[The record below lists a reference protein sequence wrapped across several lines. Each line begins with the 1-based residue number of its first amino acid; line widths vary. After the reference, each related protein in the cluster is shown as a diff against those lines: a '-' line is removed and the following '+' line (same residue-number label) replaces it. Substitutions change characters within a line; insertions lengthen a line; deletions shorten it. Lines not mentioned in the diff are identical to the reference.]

1 MRRINLVFGFL
12 IVLAFVLSACSS
24 NNNVDN
30 IDDVNILESEDGSIE
45 GLAVDNGMENVDS
58 DLIDLGELDEP
69 IAGTI
74 QDTATN
80 LGIEE
85 ANNNLI
91 EFGELI

>member
-1 MRRINLVFGFL
+1 MRRISLIFSFL

-24 NNNVDN
+24 NNNVDTIN
-30 IDDVNILESEDGSIE
+30 DVNILESEDGSIE
-45 GLAVDNGMENVDS
+45 DIAIDNGMDEVDS

-69 IAGTI
+69 VAGSV

>member
-1 MRRINLVFGFL
+1 MRRISLILGFL
-12 IVLAFVLSACSS
+12 IVMAFALSACSS

-30 IDDVNILESEDGSIE
+30 INDVNILESGDDSIE
-45 GLAVDNGMENVDS
+45 DIAIDNGMDEVDS
-58 DLIDLGELDEP
+58 DLIDLGNLDEP
-69 IAGTI
+69 IAGSV

-85 ANNNLI
+85 VDNDLI

>member
-24 NNNVDN
+24 NKVDN
-30 IDDVNILESEDGSIE
+30 INDVNILESEDGSIE
-45 GLAVDNGMENVDS
+45 DIAVDNGMEEVDS
-58 DLIDLGELDEP
+58 NLVDLGELDEP
-69 IAGTI
+69 IAETL

-85 ANNNLI
+85 VNNSLI

>member
-1 MRRINLVFGFL
+1 MRRISLVLGFL
-12 IVLAFVLSACSS
+12 IVLAFALSACSS

-30 IDDVNILESEDGSIE
+30 INDVNILESEDDSIKDI
-45 GLAVDNGMENVDS
+45 AVNNGMEEVDS
-58 DLIDLGELDEP
+58 DLIDLGELDVP
-69 IAGTI
+69 VAGSV

-85 ANNNLI
+85 VDNNLI